1 MASTEEGGQTQLCP
15 NCGSRVDTNGQGPFA
30 NVDCS
35 QCGTAVHFERVF
47 EHYIIVEPL
56 GSGGM
61 GSVYKARDT
70 RLNRFVAIKLLRE
83 EFADKIDYST
93 QLQHEAR
100 ITASINHPHVVK
112 VFGLSRDHGQHYL
125 VMELVQAG
133 SLDDRMQN
141 DTRISELQTLEIGLQ
156 VASGLQ
162 AAHQAG
168 LIHRDVKPGNILFA
182 DGHTAKIV
190 DFGLALLA
198 EQKAE
203 TKGEIWGTPYYVA
216 PERLNN
222 EREDFRSDIY
232 SLGAT
237 LFHAIAGRPT
247 FEDEAQSAAELKKLK
262 TKTVPLRE
270 VAPDVSAET
279 ARIIKRMLQVN
290 PAERYRSYDELIR
303 QLRAAQAAV
312 GRTKRRLRRKP
323 GFIKRLFGPIAGAAF
338 GKGKNAP

>member
-15 NCGSRVDTNGQGPFA
+15 NCGSRVDTNGQESFA
-30 NVDCS
+30 NGVCS
-35 QCGTAVHFERVF
+35 QCGTALCVERVF
-47 EHYIIVEPL
+47 EHYIIVDLL

-83 EFADKIDYST
+83 EFADKIDYSA

-125 VMELVQAG
+125 VMELVKAG

-141 DTRISELQTLEIGLQ
+141 ATCISELQTLEIGLQ
-156 VASGLQ
+156 IASGLQ
-162 AAHQAG
+162 AAHEAG

-182 DGHTAKIV
+182 DAHTAKIV

-216 PERLNN
+216 PERLSN

-237 LFHAIAGRPT
+237 LFPAIAGRPT
-247 FEDEAQSAAELKKLK
+247 FEDETQSAGELKKLK
-262 TKTVPLRE
+262 TKMDRLRE
-270 VAPDVSAET
+270 VVPDVSAET

-290 PAERYRSYDELIR
+290 PSDRYQSYDELMG

-312 GRTKRRLRRKP
+312 SRSKRRLGRKS
-323 GFIKRLFGPIAGAAF
+323 GFFQKFFAPIAGVVF
-338 GKGKNAP
+338 GDEKNAP

>member
-1 MASTEEGGQTQLCP
+1 MGSTEEGGQTQLCP
-15 NCGSRVDTNGQGPFA
+15 NCGSRVDTNGQEPFA
-30 NVDCS
+30 TVICS
-35 QCGTAVHFERVF
+35 QCGTAVRVERVF

-70 RLNRFVAIKLLRE
+70 RLNRFVAIKLLQK
-83 EFADKIDYST
+83 EFADKIDYSG
-93 QLQHEAR
+93 QLQYEAR

-125 VMELVQAG
+125 VMELVKAG

-162 AAHQAG
+162 AAHEAG

-216 PERLNN
+216 PERLSN

-247 FEDEAQSAAELKKLK
+247 FEEQTQSAGELKKLK
-262 TKTVPLRE
+262 AKTVRLKA

-279 ARIIKRMLQVN
+279 ARIIKRMLQVK
-290 PAERYRSYDELIR
+290 PADRYQSYDELIG
-303 QLRAAQAAV
+303 QLRAAHTAV
-312 GRTKRRLRRKP
+312 GRSKRRLLGKS
-323 GFIKRLFGPIAGAAF
+323 GFFQKLFAPIAVAIF
-338 GKGKNAP
+338 GDEKNAP